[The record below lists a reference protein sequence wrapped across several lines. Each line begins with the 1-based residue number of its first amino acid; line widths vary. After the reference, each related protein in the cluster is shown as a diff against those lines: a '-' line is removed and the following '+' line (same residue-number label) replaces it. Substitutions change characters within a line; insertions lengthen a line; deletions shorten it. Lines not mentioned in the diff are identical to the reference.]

1 MRSKFVIY
9 LFVILSFFGLTAC
22 AQMGSV
28 NSQES
33 DDRSAKTY
41 QEHNSLASYYDG
53 VAKEMNSKAVQKKEL
68 LGDYE
73 VHSYYYGRGG
83 QDFKSHTEANLRYY
97 EEAAQDAARKAD
109 FHRKI
114 AAELVKHEYA
124 KPDEA
129 QDPTVARKVKV
140 KLNSGPVNLN

>member
-1 MRSKFVIY
+1 MNSKFLIY

-22 AQMGSV
+22 AQVGPV

-33 DDRSAKTY
+33 DGRSAKTY
-41 QEHNSLASYYDG
+41 QEHNGLASYYDG
-53 VAKEMNSKAVQKKEL
+53 VAKEMSDKAVQKKEL

-97 EEAAQDAARKAD
+97 EEAARDAVRKAD
-109 FHRKI
+109 FHRRI
-114 AAELVKHEYA
+114 AAELLKREYA

-129 QDPTVARKVKV
+129 SDPTVARKVK
-140 KLNSGPVNLN
+140 LNSAPVNLN